1 MEGIQK
7 YSTWV
12 EVDLSVITNNI
23 KLIKKEVPGEIM
35 AVVKA
40 NGYGHGA
47 IQVAKAALEGGA
59 TWCGLARFEE
69 ALELRNA
76 GIDCPL
82 LLFGWVPPQ
91 QIALAII
98 NKISMTVW
106 DQDQINL
113 ISKTAAEIQKKAHVH
128 LKVDTGMGRLGSAPQ
143 ETLQLAQQLVKTP
156 QLLFEGL
163 YTHFARA
170 DEPIE
175 PTTNQQN
182 EVLKEVLSEIR
193 NHSIEP
199 RYIHAANSA
208 ASLTFPS
215 AHYQIV
221 RFGIAMYGLHPSRE
235 CQLPQSYQPALQW
248 KSVLSHVKTVPSKH
262 GISYGHEYRTIRSER
277 IGTIPIGYADGFR
290 RTKGNQVLVN
300 GKKVPVIG
308 RVCMDQVMVQLDQ
321 VPQAKAGD
329 EVVIIGK
336 QENAAISADDL
347 AEIWGTIN
355 YEVTCGIGARV
366 PRIYNSS

>member
-1 MEGIQK
+1 MKEIQK

-12 EVDLSVITNNI
+12 EVDLSAITNNI
-23 KLIKKEVPGEIM
+23 KQIKKEISGEVM

-47 IQVAKAALEGGA
+47 IQVAKAALAGGA
-59 TWCGLARFEE
+59 SWCGLARIEE
-69 ALELRNA
+69 ALELRHA
-76 GIDCPL
+76 RIDCPL
-82 LLFGWVPPQ
+82 LLFGWVPPR
-91 QIALAII
+91 QIKYALL
-98 NKISMTVW
+98 NDISLTVW
-106 DQDQINL
+106 DADQIKS
-113 ISKTAAEIQKKAHVH
+113 IAKTASEYQKAARIH
-128 LKVDTGMGRLGSAPQ
+128 LKIDTGMGRLGSKPKDA
-143 ETLQLAQQLVKTP
+143 LQLAQIISETP
-156 QLLFEGL
+156 ELIFEGL

-170 DEPIE
+170 DEPLQ
-175 PTTNQQN
+175 PTTKKQHAILNH
-182 EVLKEVLSEIR
+182 VLSEISSYQLR
-193 NHSIEP
+193 PQI
-199 RYIHAANSA
+199 IHAANSA
-208 ASLTFPS
+208 ASLTFPNAS
-215 AHYQIV
+215 YQIV

-235 CQLPQSYQPALQW
+235 CPLPDSYQPALQW
-248 KSVLSHVKTVPSKH
+248 KSVLSYVKTVPPDH
-262 GISYGHEYRTIRSER
+262 GISYGHEYRTLRNER

-336 QENAAISADDL
+336 QDKAAISAEDL
-347 AEIWGTIN
+347 AKIWGTIN

-366 PRIYNSS
+366 PRIYNS

>member
-1 MEGIQK
+1 MEEIQK

-12 EVDLSVITNNI
+12 EVDLSAIKNNI
-23 KLIKKEVPGEIM
+23 ELIKKEVPGEVM

-69 ALELRNA
+69 AFELRDA
-76 GIDCPL
+76 GFDCPL

-91 QIALAII
+91 QIAPAII
-98 NKISMTVW
+98 NEISMTVW
-106 DQDQINL
+106 DQDQIQS
-113 ISKTAAEIQKKAHVH
+113 ITQKATQLNRRAHVH
-128 LKVDTGMGRLGSAPQ
+128 LKVDTGMGRLGSTPQ
-143 ETLQLAQQLVKTP
+143 ETLQLAQLIAKEP

-163 YTHFARA
+163 FTHFARA

-175 PTTNQQN
+175 PTTNQQH
-182 EVLKEVLSEIR
+182 EVLKQVLSEIST
-193 NHSIEP
+193 HELKP

-221 RFGIAMYGLHPSRE
+221 RFGIAMYGLHPSKE
-235 CQLPQSYQPALQW
+235 CQLPQGYQPALQW
-248 KSVLSHVKTVPSKH
+248 KSVLSHVKTVPRNH
-262 GISYGHEYRTIRSER
+262 GISYGHEYRTQKTER

-290 RTKGNQVLVN
+290 RTKDNQVLVN
-300 GKKVPVIG
+300 GKKVPIIG

-321 VPQAKAGD
+321 VPQAKTGD

-336 QENAAISADDL
+336 QENAIIT
-347 AEIWGTIN
+347 AENVAETWGTIN

-366 PRIYNSS
+366 PRIYLST